1 MAGEARV
8 RYSTVAIFF
17 HWTIAI
23 LLIGQVAGGLFMVN
37 IPDEEASLKLQV
49 FQLHK
54 SFGVTIL
61 LLSALRLLWRLI
73 NPAPPLPETM
83 AGWEKF
89 AARASHGLF
98 YFMLF
103 AIPLV
108 GWAVVSASPL
118 NLPTVLFG
126 VVPWPHMPFFEGVA
140 DRQALEDALAEVH
153 EYLAFT
159 TVGLLVL
166 HIAAALKH
174 HFLDRDDVLARMLPL
189 VKPKG

>member
-1 MAGEARV
+1 MTASART
-8 RYSTVAIFF
+8 RYSTIAIVL
-17 HWTIAI
+17 HWTIAV
-23 LLIGQVAGGLFMVN
+23 LLVGQVAGGLFMAN
-37 IPDEEASLKLQV
+37 LPDSEANLKFQV

-54 SFGVTIL
+54 SFGITIL
-61 LLSALRLLWRLI
+61 FLTVLRLLWRLI
-73 NPAPPLPETM
+73 NPAPPLPDSM

-89 AARASHGLF
+89 LARASHWTF

-103 AIPLV
+103 ALPLV

-126 VVPWPHMPFFEGVA
+126 VIPWPHLPFFDGVT
-140 DRQALEDALAEVH
+140 DRKALEETLAGVH
-153 EYLAFT
+153 EFLAFT

-166 HIAAALKH
+166 HVSAALKH
-174 HFLDRDDVLARMLPL
+174 HLFDRDDVLSRMLPL